1 MARVTSEK
9 TSNKNTGF
17 WARPGLQK
25 QIVVG
30 TAVAAVVILAA
41 VFAFYRTEQ
50 FLIRDARFA
59 ANPADG
65 DSGTASLRVRG
76 VNYASRRMIESM
88 FAEDM
93 GRSIYML
100 PLPDRRL
107 SLRSIDWV
115 KDAAVT
121 RAWPNQILVRI
132 TERRPVAFVMKP
144 SSGTY
149 LIDDDGVMMQPVK
162 GQRFH
167 LPVLKGIKKEDGVP
181 QKREK
186 VQAMLRLLR
195 DIGEGADL
203 VSEVDTSDPENLKI
217 TQPWEGRSVTLL
229 MGDQNYGVRYHNF
242 ATHIAE
248 IRKSLPHTSVLD
260 LRLENQITAADN

>member
-1 MARVTSEK
+1 MARATSGKVSEK
-9 TSNKNTGF
+9 LTGF
-17 WARPGLQK
+17 WSSPALQK
-25 QIVVG
+25 QIVMG
-30 TAVAAVVILAA
+30 AAAAAAVILMA
-41 VFAFYRTEQ
+41 VFGFYRLEQ

-59 ANPADG
+59 AN
-65 DSGTASLRVRG
+65 TAESEAGAVSLHVRG
-76 VNYASRRMIESM
+76 VNYSSRRLIESM

-93 GRSIYML
+93 GRSIYLL

-115 KDAAVT
+115 KDASVG

-132 TERRPVAFVMKP
+132 TERKPVAFVMKP
-144 SSGTY
+144 PSGTY
-149 LIDDDGVMMQPVK
+149 LIDDEGVMMQPVK
-162 GQRFH
+162 GPHFH
-167 LPVLKGIKKEDGVP
+167 LPVLKGIRKADSVP

-186 VQAMLRLLR
+186 VQTMLRLLR
-195 DIGEGADL
+195 EIGDGADL
-203 VSEVDTSDPENLKI
+203 VSEVDTSDSENLKI

-229 MGDQNYGVRYHNF
+229 MGDQNFSVRYRNF
-242 ATHIAE
+242 TSHIAE